1 MKGLI
6 YSQCFSMKLISIK
19 NYGKIIKVIILL
31 VKFMF
36 ANINFLL
43 FSNNLSN
50 SVTCLVSYFEIWL
63 LQLYIYTGI
72 YLHVLVE
79 QLLTY
84 KEGSYWSMSFIT
96 AKRDIYLLV

>member
-1 MKGLI
+1 
-6 YSQCFSMKLISIK
+6 MKLISIK

-43 FSNNLSN
+43 FSNDLSN
-50 SVTCLVSYFEIWL
+50 SVTCLVSYFEVWL

-72 YLHVLVE
+72 YLHVLAE

-96 AKRDIYLLV
+96 AKRDIYLSV